1 MAQYFMRQ
9 FNSIVILTNVHWFR
23 VSDLSSRWLGQEKKK
38 ENSQKGKKFKKM
50 VMGLPRLG
58 VYS

>member
-1 MAQYFMRQ
+1 M
-9 FNSIVILTNVHWFR
+9 HWFR

-38 ENSQKGKKFKKM
+38 ENSQKGKKFKEM